1 MTSDRREPSDDQI
14 DAVIERMA
22 REENDELAR
31 AWGQGI
37 LDVATNAIQGRADED
52 RSLLDAIGRASESS
66 AEAVA
71 KGEAKGEAKGQE

>member
-31 AWGQGI
+31 AWGQHI
-37 LDVATNAIQGRADED
+37 LDATAFPHAKRGANEDPLLEVLRRAHQTK
-52 RSLLDAIGRASESS
+52 A
-66 AEAVA
+66 
-71 KGEAKGEAKGQE
+71 GEE

>member
-37 LDVATNAIQGRADED
+37 LDAATNAMQGRADED
-52 RSLLDAIGRASESS
+52 RALLDAIGRAS
-66 AEAVA
+66 AA
-71 KGEAKGEAKGQE
+71 KDKE

>member
-71 KGEAKGEAKGQE
+71 KGEAKGQE